1 MNDTPALGLS
11 TPSWADPP
19 PPRLRL
25 LAGALLCAVP
35 AAFLLA
41 DTAFGINVPVIAYLI
56 AATVLMSRP
65 SRTEGH
71 TWSGVVLTVIALL
84 LSTVAVLRASE
95 WLVVGC
101 ILASATL
108 AATVALGT
116 RTWKTLLAT
125 GFLFGEATFRA
136 IPWAAATGRRHRPR
150 RLPLRA
156 PASVFSG
163 LVTGLVCAAIV
174 GALLASADA
183 GFAQVLSDVGGWF
196 VLDVPSSDVIA
207 ARIITFGVVTLFVLG
222 LGFAASSPLRHAP
235 DAPGDRHP
243 AEWLVPLVLVTL
255 TIAAFLAVDATRL
268 FGAGPA
274 VPDST
279 HAERAREGFG
289 QLIVVTVLVLLLIGW
304 AGRSAAPRHRHLL
317 AAGGGPLLA
326 LTLLLAFSALRRLW
340 LYMSEFGW
348 TVTRFNAGAFELW
361 VVGVLALV
369 GGTWLAR
376 RTDLLPRLTAGSAGL
391 GLLVV
396 ALAGPDAVVAAA
408 DVRRYERTGDIDVL
422 YLSRLSPDAIPALSK
437 LPDDVLPCALPRL
450 PDDQPWYSWNLS
462 RSRADSRSDRPAQC
476 LRD

>member
-1 MNDTPALGLS
+1 MNDTPGLGLS
-11 TPSWADPP
+11 TPDWPDPP

-25 LAGALLCAVP
+25 LVGALLCAGS
-35 AAFLLA
+35 AAFLLT
-41 DTAFGINVPVIAYLI
+41 DTAFGINVPVTTSLI
-56 AATVLMSRP
+56 AATVLLSRR
-65 SRTEGH
+65 SRAEGH
-71 TWSGVVLTVIALL
+71 PRSGVVLTVIALL

-108 AATVALGT
+108 ATTVSLGT

-125 GFLFGEATFRA
+125 GFLFGEATLRA
-136 IPWAAATGRRHRPR
+136 VPWAAATGLRHRPR
-150 RLPLRA
+150 HLPFRA

-163 LVTGLVCAAIV
+163 VATGLVCAVIV

-196 VLDVPSSDVIA
+196 VVDVPRSDVIA

-222 LGFAASSPLRHAP
+222 LGFADSSAP
-235 DAPGDRHP
+235 RRSPDRPGDRHP
-243 AEWLVPLVLVTL
+243 AEWLVPLVLVAV

-274 VPDST
+274 APTST

-304 AGRSAAPRHRHLL
+304 AGRLAAPRHRRLL

-326 LTLLLAFSALRRLW
+326 LTLLLAISALRRLW

-361 VVGVLALV
+361 VVGVLVLV
-369 GGTWLAR
+369 GGTWLVR
-376 RTDLLPRLTAGSAGL
+376 RTDLLPRLTAGSAGV

-408 DVRRYERTGDIDVL
+408 DVRRYERTGDIDVF
-422 YLSRLSPDAIPALSK
+422 YLSRLSPDATPALSK
-437 LPDDVLPCALPRL
+437 LPDDVRPCALPRL
-450 PDDQPWYSWNLS
+450 PDDHPWYSWNLS
-462 RSRADSRSDRPAQC
+462 RSRADNRSDWPAQC